1 MINQSSPGLISVVI
15 PTCNRNDLLRL
26 CLDKLNSSLQSLPST
41 CYEVIVT
48 DDSKKNISKDIIEKY
63 YNWVQ
68 WIEGPKKGPAAN
80 RNHGAGK
87 AKGEWLLFIDDD
99 CLPGD
104 QILNE
109 YYVAIKNK
117 REILVFEG
125 CIKPD
130 RPKRSFKEEA
140 PINETGGYLWSCNIM
155 IQKRIFFEVLH
166 GFDENFPHAAME
178 DVDLF
183 YRINKEKIAHVFL
196 KHACVIH
203 PWRIQTKPY
212 SATIKHFKSTLYY
225 LKKHPEKSAEI
236 NSLYYLKSF
245 YYGFIKDLVRNG
257 ARYRLHGLLSRM
269 ITGILNLY
277 FSVYLLVIKR
287 KSS

>member
-26 CLDKLNSSLQSLPST
+26 CLDKLSSSLQFLSSA

-48 DDSKKNISKDIIEKY
+48 DDSKENVAKDIIEGY

-68 WIEGPKKGPAAN
+68 WIEGPKRGPAAN
-80 RNHGAGK
+80 RNHGARK

-99 CLPGD
+99 CLPSA

-109 YYVAIKNK
+109 YYVAIKDK
-117 REILVFEG
+117 GEIFVFEG

-155 IQKRIFFEVLH
+155 IQKRIFFEVLY
-166 GFDENFPHAAME
+166 GFDENFPYAAME
-178 DVDLF
+178 DVDLC
-183 YRINKEKIAHVFL
+183 YRINKAKIAHVFL
-196 KHACVIH
+196 KHAYVIH
-203 PWRIQTKPY
+203 PWRIQTNPY
-212 SATIKHFKSTLYY
+212 SATIKRFKSTLYY

-236 NSLYYLKSF
+236 NSLYYLKAF
-245 YYGFIKDLVRNG
+245 YNGFIKDLVRNSS
-257 ARYRLHGLLSRM
+257 RYRSHGLLSKL
-269 ITGILNLY
+269 ITGVLNLY
-277 FSVYLLVIKR
+277 FSAYLLVTKR
-287 KSS
+287 NSG